1 MAKENDAV
9 GNGALHYTG
18 SGLDRVG
25 HLRRDDSWLA
35 TKKGSGQTRVLPV
48 WRSRNLVGG
57 IDAEGRV
64 TGDAP
69 ALVALDINECWSLA
83 GEQGELVLLGEKD
96 ETVWF
101 ALDISHLEDP
111 LSAYELKD
119 RGEFVDLR
127 LVGAVMNRAAGAAMA
142 FARGILTWHRRH
154 RFCGFCGSP
163 TESTDAGHV
172 RVCQNSECATQHFP
186 RTDPAV
192 IMLVHKGDKCLL
204 GRTGRL
210 PPGMHSTLA
219 GFVEPGETLE
229 EAVAREVLEETN
241 IVVRDPVYRG
251 SQPWPFPANI
261 MVGFFAEATTEE
273 ITVDTNELEDAR
285 WYTRDEL
292 LNSPED
298 ESFRMPRRDSIA
310 RHLIDGWLAGDAG

>member
-1 MAKENDAV
+1 MSERPDKNTSDI
-9 GNGALHYTG
+9 HYTG
-18 SGLDRVG
+18 SGLDRVS
-25 HLRRDDSWLA
+25 HLRRDDGWLA
-35 TKKGSGQTRVLPV
+35 DKKGSGQTRVLPV
-48 WRSRNLVGG
+48 WRSRNLVGQV
-57 IDAEGRV
+57 DAEGRL

-69 ALVALDINECWSLA
+69 TLVAIDINESWSLA
-83 GEQGELVLLGEKD
+83 GEKGELVLLGEKD

-101 ALDISHLEDP
+101 ALDISHLDDP
-111 LSAYELKD
+111 LSSYELKD

-127 LVGAVMNRAAGAAMA
+127 QVGAVMNRSAGAAMA
-142 FARGILTWHRRH
+142 FARGMLTWHRRH
-154 RFCGFCGSP
+154 RFCGHCGSR
-163 TESTDAGHV
+163 TDSIEAGHV
-172 RVCQNSECATQHFP
+172 RVCRNEDCATQHFP

-241 IVVRDPVYRG
+241 IVVRNPVYRG

-261 MVGFFAEATTEE
+261 MLGFHAEAVSEE
-273 ITVDTNELEDAR
+273 ITVDTNELESAA
-285 WYTRDEL
+285 WYTRAEL
-292 LNSPED
+292 RNRPED
-298 ESFRMPRRDSIA
+298 ETFRMPRRDSIA
-310 RHLIDGWLAGDAG
+310 RHLIDEWLGEG